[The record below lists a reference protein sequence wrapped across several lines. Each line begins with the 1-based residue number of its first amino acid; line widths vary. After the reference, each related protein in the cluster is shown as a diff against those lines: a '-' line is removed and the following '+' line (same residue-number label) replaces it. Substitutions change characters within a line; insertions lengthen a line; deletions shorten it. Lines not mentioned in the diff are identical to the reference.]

1 MSKSIARY
9 CQRTIILTM
18 FLLGAAVF
26 ANAQTAASKPTSQT
40 NFTSVYT
47 DLKRDCEFED
57 EPAETAAGGDPA
69 GACKG
74 FGGYKI
80 FISYSAQ
87 AAHLRIEDSQNDGAA
102 IELATDYGG
111 YGERGEKVE
120 WRLANGKPFA
130 AIIRINKY
138 KGENDGGN
146 TYYALANRVGSKLVV
161 KGLKGFERIGFEI
174 DGATPN
180 ANQKAREVA
189 DQKYLKE

>member
-1 MSKSIARY
+1 MSKLSAAYFRK
-9 CQRTIILTM
+9 IIVLTVI
-18 FLLGAAVF
+18 LLGATVF
-26 ANAQTAASKPTSQT
+26 AGAQIAKQKPTAQIG
-40 NFTSVYT
+40 FTSVYT
-47 DLKRDCEFED
+47 DMKRDCEFED
-57 EPAETAAGGDPA
+57 GPAETEAVGDPA
-69 GACKG
+69 GECNG

-87 AAHLRIEDSQNDGAA
+87 AAHFRIESSQNDGEA
-102 IELATDYGG
+102 IDLGTDYGS

-130 AIIRINKY
+130 VIIRINSY

-146 TYYALANRVGSKLVV
+146 TYYTLANRVGSKLVV
-161 KGLKGFERIGFEI
+161 KGLKGFERINFEI

-189 DQKYLKE
+189 DQKYLKK